1 MIHIKELFRLQNI
14 HRLRLIAGQDGLER
28 TVTEAVL
35 FEYDPSRVQL
45 PDFYRGDLVVTT
57 LAYARGDAKLVAHS
71 LQALMNQ
78 GIAGLMVKT
87 AYFSELPQA
96 VITLANRLGTP
107 VFLFDDTY
115 IEEVILQ
122 VTDLIRGKRH
132 FAGFEQDVDALMRGD
147 LIEEQTRERARR
159 IDPLGQSSYRIYA
172 VSPKERMVTLDDKLY
187 ALMETDADAA
197 HRCTFIEWRRMM
209 LALCREEDG
218 LSAQE
223 ALTRFGDL
231 LTRAGVD
238 RQSVVIGQSDL
249 REARAQMGAS
259 LCEAVYAA
267 RAAKL
272 CGKAELAAHELGL
285 YAYLFPMSEN
295 PFVCD
300 RCRRVLSSIREY
312 DAQNHTNLEQTA
324 LVYVKENMEIAAAA
338 KVLFQHPNT
347 VRYRLSKIQRIIG
360 MEDDPLF
367 APMLSLTVSL
377 SRILAEGAGLNGRN
391 AWKRE

>member
-147 LIEEQTRERARR
+147 LTEEQTRERARR

-172 VSPKERMVTLDDKLY
+172 VSPKERMITLDDKLY

-231 LTRAGVD
+231 LTRAGVN

-300 RCRRVLSSIREY
+300 RCRRVLSAIREY

-377 SRILAEGAGLNGRN
+377 SRILAEGQV
-391 AWKRE
+391 

>member
-28 TVTEAVL
+28 TVREAVL

-147 LIEEQTRERARR
+147 LTEEQTRERARR

-172 VSPKERMVTLDDKLY
+172 VSPKERMITLDDKLY

-238 RQSVVIGQSDL
+238 KQSVVIGQSDL

-300 RCRRVLSSIREY
+300 RCRRVLSAIREY

-377 SRILAEGAGLNGRN
+377 SRILAEGQV
-391 AWKRE
+391 

>member
-1 MIHIKELFRLQNI
+1 MKELFRLQDI
-14 HRLRLIAGQDGLER
+14 HHLRLIAGQDGLER

-57 LAYARGDAKLVAHS
+57 LAYARGDAQLVAHS

-87 AYFSELPQA
+87 AYFSDLPQP
-96 VITLANRLGTP
+96 VIALANRLGTP

-147 LIEEQTRERARR
+147 LTEEQTRERARR
-159 IDPLGQSSYRIYA
+159 IDPMGQKSYRLYA
-172 VSPKERMVTLDDKLY
+172 VAPRERVVSLDDKLY
-187 ALMETDADAA
+187 ALLEKDADAA

-209 LALCREEDG
+209 LALCREEDE
-218 LSAQE
+218 LSAEE
-223 ALTRFGDL
+223 ALTRFDDL
-231 LTRAGVD
+231 LTRAGID
-238 RQSVVIGQSDL
+238 RQAVVVGQSDL
-249 REARAQMGAS
+249 REDRMQMGAS

-272 CGKAELAAHELGL
+272 CGKAALAAHELGL

-295 PFVCD
+295 AFVCD
-300 RCRRVLSSIREY
+300 RCRRVLSAIREY

-338 KVLFQHPNT
+338 KALFQHPNT
-347 VRYRLSKIQRIIG
+347 VRYRLSKIQRIMG

-377 SRILAEGAGLNGRN
+377 SRILAEGQV
-391 AWKRE
+391 

>member
-35 FEYDPSRVQL
+35 FEYDPSRVQR

-147 LIEEQTRERARR
+147 LTEEQTRERARR

-172 VSPKERMVTLDDKLY
+172 VSPKERMITLDDKLY
-187 ALMETDADAA
+187 AMMETDADAA

-300 RCRRVLSSIREY
+300 RCRRVLSAIREY

-377 SRILAEGAGLNGRN
+377 SRILAEGQV
-391 AWKRE
+391 

>member
-132 FAGFEQDVDALMRGD
+132 FAGFEQDVDTLMRGD
-147 LIEEQTRERARR
+147 LTEEQTRERARR

-172 VSPKERMVTLDDKLY
+172 VSPKERMITLDDKLY

-209 LALCREEDG
+209 LALCREEEG

-300 RCRRVLSSIREY
+300 RCRRVLSAIREY

-377 SRILAEGAGLNGRN
+377 SRILAEGQV
-391 AWKRE
+391 

>member
-1 MIHIKELFRLQNI
+1 MGLIHIKELFRLQNI

-147 LIEEQTRERARR
+147 LTEEQTRERARR

-172 VSPKERMVTLDDKLY
+172 VSPKERMIALDDKLY

-300 RCRRVLSSIREY
+300 RCRRVLSAIREY

-377 SRILAEGAGLNGRN
+377 SRILAEGQV
-391 AWKRE
+391 

>member
-147 LIEEQTRERARR
+147 LTEEQTRERARR

-172 VSPKERMVTLDDKLY
+172 VSPKERIITLDDKLY

-197 HRCTFIEWRRMM
+197 HRCMFIEWRRMM

-223 ALTRFGDL
+223 ALMRFGDL

-300 RCRRVLSSIREY
+300 RCRRVLSAIREY

-377 SRILAEGAGLNGRN
+377 SRILAEGQV
-391 AWKRE
+391 

>member
-147 LIEEQTRERARR
+147 LTEEQTRERTRR

-172 VSPKERMVTLDDKLY
+172 VSPKERMITLDDKLY

-300 RCRRVLSSIREY
+300 RCRRVLSAIREY

-377 SRILAEGAGLNGRN
+377 SRILAEGQV
-391 AWKRE
+391 

>member
-132 FAGFEQDVDALMRGD
+132 FAGYEQDVDALMRGD
-147 LIEEQTRERARR
+147 LTEEQTRERARR

-172 VSPKERMVTLDDKLY
+172 VSPKERMITLDDKLY

-238 RQSVVIGQSDL
+238 RQSIVIGQSDL

-285 YAYLFPMSEN
+285 YAYLFPMSDN

-300 RCRRVLSSIREY
+300 RCRRVLSAIREY

-377 SRILAEGAGLNGRN
+377 SRILAEGQV
-391 AWKRE
+391 

>member
-96 VITLANRLGTP
+96 VITLAHRLGTP

-147 LIEEQTRERARR
+147 LTEEQTRERARR
-159 IDPLGQSSYRIYA
+159 IDPLGQSSCRIYA
-172 VSPKERMVTLDDKLY
+172 VSPKERMITLDDKLY

-223 ALTRFGDL
+223 ALARFGDL

-300 RCRRVLSSIREY
+300 RCRRVLSAIREY

-377 SRILAEGAGLNGRN
+377 SRILAEGQV
-391 AWKRE
+391 

>member
-1 MIHIKELFRLQNI
+1 MGLIHIKELFRLQNI

-147 LIEEQTRERARR
+147 LTEEQTRERARR

-172 VSPKERMVTLDDKLY
+172 VSPKERMITLDDKLY

-295 PFVCD
+295 HFVCD
-300 RCRRVLSSIREY
+300 RCRRVLSAIREY

-377 SRILAEGAGLNGRN
+377 SRILAEGQV
-391 AWKRE
+391 

>member
-347 VRYRLSKIQRIIG
+347 VRYRLSKIQRIMG

-377 SRILAEGAGLNGRN
+377 SRILAEGQV
-391 AWKRE
+391 

>member
-115 IEEVILQ
+115 VEEVILQ

-147 LIEEQTRERARR
+147 LTEEQTRERARR

-172 VSPKERMVTLDDKLY
+172 VSPKERMITLDDKLY

-300 RCRRVLSSIREY
+300 RCRRVLSAIREY

-347 VRYRLSKIQRIIG
+347 VRYRLSKIQRIMG

-377 SRILAEGAGLNGRN
+377 SRILAEGQV
-391 AWKRE
+391 

>member
-147 LIEEQTRERARR
+147 LTEEQTRERARR

-172 VSPKERMVTLDDKLY
+172 VSPKERMITLDDKLY

-197 HRCTFIEWRRMM
+197 HRCMFIEWRRMM

-300 RCRRVLSSIREY
+300 RCRRVLSAIREY

-377 SRILAEGAGLNGRN
+377 SRILAEGQV
-391 AWKRE
+391 

>member
-14 HRLRLIAGQDGLER
+14 NRLRLIAGQDGLER

-147 LIEEQTRERARR
+147 LTEEQTRERARR

-172 VSPKERMVTLDDKLY
+172 VSPKERMITLDDKLY

-300 RCRRVLSSIREY
+300 RCRRVLSAIREY
-312 DAQNHTNLEQTA
+312 DAQNHTNLEQTV

-377 SRILAEGAGLNGRN
+377 SRILAEGQV
-391 AWKRE
+391 

>member
-122 VTDLIRGKRH
+122 VTDLIRSKRH

-147 LIEEQTRERARR
+147 LTEEQTRERARR

-172 VSPKERMVTLDDKLY
+172 VSPKERMITLDDKLY

-300 RCRRVLSSIREY
+300 RCRRVLSAIREY

-377 SRILAEGAGLNGRN
+377 SRILAEGQV
-391 AWKRE
+391 

>member
-147 LIEEQTRERARR
+147 LTEEQTRERARR

-172 VSPKERMVTLDDKLY
+172 VSPKERMITLDDKLY

-249 REARAQMGAS
+249 REARADGRVPLRSGVCRAGGETVRKGGAGCARAGALCLSVPDERKS
-259 LCEAVYAA
+259 LCL
-267 RAAKL
+267 R
-272 CGKAELAAHELGL
+272 
-285 YAYLFPMSEN
+285 PM
-295 PFVCD
+295 PAGAF
-300 RCRRVLSSIREY
+300 R
-312 DAQNHTNLEQTA
+312 
-324 LVYVKENMEIAAAA
+324 
-338 KVLFQHPNT
+338 HP
-347 VRYRLSKIQRIIG
+347 RI
-360 MEDDPLF
+360 
-367 APMLSLTVSL
+367 
-377 SRILAEGAGLNGRN
+377 
-391 AWKRE
+391 

>member
-1 MIHIKELFRLQNI
+1 LIHIKELFRLQNI

-147 LIEEQTRERARR
+147 LTEEQTRERARR

-172 VSPKERMVTLDDKLY
+172 VSPKERMITLDDKLY

-300 RCRRVLSSIREY
+300 RCRRVLSAIREY

-377 SRILAEGAGLNGRN
+377 SRILAEGQV
-391 AWKRE
+391 

>member
-147 LIEEQTRERARR
+147 LTEEQTRERARR

-172 VSPKERMVTLDDKLY
+172 VSPKERMITLDDKLY

-295 PFVCD
+295 LFVCD
-300 RCRRVLSSIREY
+300 RCRRVLSAIREY

-377 SRILAEGAGLNGRN
+377 SRILAEGQV
-391 AWKRE
+391 

>member
-147 LIEEQTRERARR
+147 LTEEQTRERARR
-159 IDPLGQSSYRIYA
+159 IDPLGKSSYRIYA
-172 VSPKERMVTLDDKLY
+172 VSPKERMITLDDKLY

-300 RCRRVLSSIREY
+300 RCRRVLSAIREY

-347 VRYRLSKIQRIIG
+347 VRFRLSKIQRIIG

-377 SRILAEGAGLNGRN
+377 SRILAEGQV
-391 AWKRE
+391 

>member
-28 TVTEAVL
+28 TVMEAVL

-147 LIEEQTRERARR
+147 LTEEQTRERARR

-172 VSPKERMVTLDDKLY
+172 VSPKERMITLDDKLY
-187 ALMETDADAA
+187 AMMETDADAA

-300 RCRRVLSSIREY
+300 RCRRVLSAIREY

-377 SRILAEGAGLNGRN
+377 SRILAEGQV
-391 AWKRE
+391 

>member
-147 LIEEQTRERARR
+147 LTEEQTRERARR

-172 VSPKERMVTLDDKLY
+172 VSPKERMITLDDKLY
-187 ALMETDADAA
+187 ALMETDADTA

-300 RCRRVLSSIREY
+300 RCRRVLSAIREY

-377 SRILAEGAGLNGRN
+377 SRILAEGQV
-391 AWKRE
+391 

>member
-377 SRILAEGAGLNGRN
+377 SRILAEGQV
-391 AWKRE
+391 

>member
-1 MIHIKELFRLQNI
+1 MGLIHIKELFRLQNI

-147 LIEEQTRERARR
+147 LTEEQTRERARR

-172 VSPKERMVTLDDKLY
+172 VSPKERMITLDDKLY

-377 SRILAEGAGLNGRN
+377 SRILAEGQV
-391 AWKRE
+391 

>member
-147 LIEEQTRERARR
+147 LTEEQTRERARR

-172 VSPKERMVTLDDKLY
+172 VSPKERMIALDDKLY

-272 CGKAELAAHELGL
+272 CGKSELAAHELGL

-300 RCRRVLSSIREY
+300 RCRRVLSAIREY

-377 SRILAEGAGLNGRN
+377 SRILAEGQV
-391 AWKRE
+391 

>member
-147 LIEEQTRERARR
+147 LTEEQTRERARR

-172 VSPKERMVTLDDKLY
+172 VSPKERMITLDDKLY

-267 RAAKL
+267 RTAKL

-300 RCRRVLSSIREY
+300 RCRRVLSAIREY

-347 VRYRLSKIQRIIG
+347 VRYRLSKIQRIMG

-377 SRILAEGAGLNGRN
+377 SRILAEGQV
-391 AWKRE
+391 

>member
-147 LIEEQTRERARR
+147 LTEEQTRERARR

-172 VSPKERMVTLDDKLY
+172 VSPKERMITLDDKLY

-238 RQSVVIGQSDL
+238 KQSVVIGQSDL

-300 RCRRVLSSIREY
+300 RCRRVLSAIREY

-377 SRILAEGAGLNGRN
+377 SRILAEGQV
-391 AWKRE
+391 

>member
-147 LIEEQTRERARR
+147 LTEEQTRERARR

-172 VSPKERMVTLDDKLY
+172 VSPKERMITLDDKLY

-300 RCRRVLSSIREY
+300 RCRRVLSAIREY

-360 MEDDPLF
+360 MENDPLF

-377 SRILAEGAGLNGRN
+377 SRILAEGQV
-391 AWKRE
+391 

>member
-147 LIEEQTRERARR
+147 LTEEQTRERARR

-172 VSPKERMVTLDDKLY
+172 VSPKERMITLDDKLY

-300 RCRRVLSSIREY
+300 RCRRVLSAIREY

-347 VRYRLSKIQRIIG
+347 VRYRLSKIQRIIA

-377 SRILAEGAGLNGRN
+377 SRILAEGQV
-391 AWKRE
+391 

>member
-147 LIEEQTRERARR
+147 LTEEQTRERARR

-172 VSPKERMVTLDDKLY
+172 VSPKERMITLDDKLY

-300 RCRRVLSSIREY
+300 RCRRVLSAIREY
-312 DAQNHTNLEQTA
+312 DAQNHPNLEQTA

-338 KVLFQHPNT
+338 KMLFQHPNT

-377 SRILAEGAGLNGRN
+377 SRILAEGQV
-391 AWKRE
+391 

>member
-28 TVTEAVL
+28 TVTESVL
-35 FEYDPSRVQL
+35 FEYDPSHVQL

-147 LIEEQTRERARR
+147 LTEEQTRERARR

-172 VSPKERMVTLDDKLY
+172 VSPKERMIALDDKLY

-272 CGKAELAAHELGL
+272 CAKAELAAHELGL

-300 RCRRVLSSIREY
+300 RCRRVLSAIREY

-377 SRILAEGAGLNGRN
+377 SRILAEGQV
-391 AWKRE
+391 